1 MINNKLDFGEKTR
14 KDEMREQVTAFHEQH
29 PEVWDLF
36 VRFSFD
42 VIKRGFNNYSVNA
55 IFERI
60 RWEKDM
66 GGDGVNQFKLNNN
79 YRAFYARRFMKL
91 YPEHEGFF
99 RTRQQVS
106 ENKDASHMPEI
117 TPSTLNGYARGYA

>member
-42 VIKRGFNNYSVNA
+42 VIKRGFSNYSVNA

-66 GGDGVNQFKLNNN
+66 GVALGGHCHDG
-79 YRAFYARRFMKL
+79 RRYQYYLFDLK
-91 YPEHEGFF
+91 Y
-99 RTRQQVS
+99 
-106 ENKDASHMPEI
+106 
-117 TPSTLNGYARGYA
+117 